1 VAAVLVPRGPAVA
14 LMLDDAQVAEVS
26 EGAKRFPLVAT
37 LNGYTWRTSVTRMRG
52 ENLLGLNAEV
62 RKGAG
67 VSAGDAVEVEVE
79 VALDEAPR
87 EVEIPAVL
95 ARAFVAEPEAGAMFA
110 ALAYS
115 HRKEFARWVGEA
127 KREETR
133 KRRAEQALALIRA
146 GKTRS

>member
-1 VAAVLVPRGPAVA
+1 MAAVLVPRGPAAA
-14 LMLDDAQVAEVS
+14 LVLDDAQVAEVS

-37 LNGYTWRTSVTRMRG
+37 LNGYTWRTSVTRMRS
-52 ENLLGLNAEV
+52 EYLLGLNAEV

-67 VSAGDAVEVEVE
+67 EI
-79 VALDEAPR
+79 ALDEAPR

-95 ARAFVAEPEAGAMFA
+95 ARAFAAEPEAGAMFA